1 MKKDWK
7 EYNDH
12 LVKRGELLI
21 APDTFGLE
29 EKHKQEK
36 KRGRPYTYPEPLI
49 RMLLFIKFA
58 LGIPYRQTQGFA
70 HKLLSLLGIKVP
82 N

>member
-1 MKKDWK
+1 MLH
-7 EYNDH
+7 EE
-12 LVKRGELLI
+12 GGAFCI
-21 APDTFGLE
+21 GPFDTFGLE

-58 LGIPYRQTQGFA
+58 LGIPYRQTQGLA
-70 HKLLSLLGIKVP
+70 HRFLSLLGIKVP
-82 N
+82 NFRTLH